1 MVKQLVLISFLS
13 IGSLV
18 VSAQQKKANDQK
30 VTNQLKETAM
40 FESKM
45 DSASYA
51 FGLSMARDLKKR
63 GLKNLNGRLVAQAI
77 EDFFSDKPLQIAEE
91 QEYKAISDVLTVAA
105 EELKKEQSATGD
117 KFLAENK
124 NKTGIHTTSS
134 GLQYEVIRDA
144 EGPKP
149 QSTDSVTVNYKGA
162 LLDGKV
168 FDSSYDRG
176 EPISFQLN
184 RVIQGWQEGLQLM
197 PVGSHYRF
205 YIPYQ
210 LGYGERGAGNDIPPF
225 SVLVFDVELLKIGG

>member
-1 MVKQLVLISFLS
+1 
-13 IGSLV
+13 
-18 VSAQQKKANDQK
+18 
-30 VTNQLKETAM
+30 M
-40 FESKM
+40 FESKI

-63 GLKNLNGRLVAQAI
+63 GLKNLNGKLVAQAI
-77 EDFFSDKPLQIAEE
+77 DDYFSANPLRIKEE
-91 QEYKAISDVLTVAA
+91 EEYQAISEVLTAAA
-105 EELKKEQSATGD
+105 EDLKKEQTAAGD
-117 KFLAENK
+117 SFLLQNK
-124 NKTGIHTTSS
+124 AKPGVHTTAS
-134 GLQYEVIRDA
+134 GLQYEVVRNAD
-144 EGPKP
+144 GPKP
-149 QSTDSVTVNYKGA
+149 SETDSVTVNYKGA
-162 LLDGKV
+162 LLSGKV

-225 SVLVFDVELLKIGG
+225 SVLIFDVELLKIGG

>member
-1 MVKQLVLISFLS
+1 MIKPLIIAGLVA
-13 IGSLV
+13 
-18 VSAQQKKANDQK
+18 VSALPTFAQQKTKQKIIPKQNK
-30 VTNQLKETAM
+30 VTPM
-40 FESKM
+40 FESKI

-63 GLKNLNGRLVAQAI
+63 GLKNLNGKLVAQAI
-77 EDFFSDKPLQIAEE
+77 EDYFSESPIRIKEE
-91 QEYKAISDVLTVAA
+91 DEYKAISDVLTAAA
-105 EELKKEQSATGD
+105 EDLKKEQTAAGNS
-117 KFLAENK
+117 FLAQ
-124 NKTGIHTTSS
+124 NKTKAGVHTTTS
-134 GLQYEVIRDA
+134 GLQYEIIRDA
-144 EGPKP
+144 VGPKP
-149 QSTDSVTVNYKGA
+149 LATDSVTVNYKGA
-162 LLDGKV
+162 LLSGKV

>member
-1 MVKQLVLISFLS
+1 MIKPITI
-13 IGSLV
+13 IGLLALGTLPSL
-18 VSAQQKKANDQK
+18 AQQKSKPKTTQK
-30 VTNQLKETAM
+30 QIKVAPM
-40 FESKM
+40 FESKI

-63 GLKNLNGRLVAQAI
+63 GLKELNAKLVASAI
-77 EDFFSDKPLQIAEE
+77 EDFFAGKPSPIKEE
-91 QEYKAISDVLTVAA
+91 DEYKAISDVLTAAA
-105 EELKKEQSATGD
+105 EEQKKEQSAAGD

-124 NKTGIHTTSS
+124 IKAGVQTTAS
-134 GLQYEVIRDA
+134 GLQYEIIRPA
-144 EGPKP
+144 TGPKP
-149 QSTDSVTVNYKGA
+149 LATDSVTVNYKGA

>member
-1 MVKQLVLISFLS
+1 MIKPIII
-13 IGSLV
+13 IGLLALGTLPSL
-18 VSAQQKKANDQK
+18 AQQKSKPKTTQKQIK
-30 VTNQLKETAM
+30 VTPM
-40 FESKM
+40 FESKI

-63 GLKNLNGRLVAQAI
+63 GLKELNAKLVASAI
-77 EDFFSDKPLQIAEE
+77 EDFFAGKPSPIKEE
-91 QEYKAISDVLTVAA
+91 DEYKAISDVLTAAA
-105 EELKKEQSATGD
+105 EEQKKEQSAAGD

-124 NKTGIHTTSS
+124 IKAGIQTTPS
-134 GLQYEVIRDA
+134 GLQYEIIRPA
-144 EGPKP
+144 TGPKP
-149 QSTDSVTVNYKGA
+149 LATDSVTVNYKGA

>member
-1 MVKQLVLISFLS
+1 
-13 IGSLV
+13 
-18 VSAQQKKANDQK
+18 
-30 VTNQLKETAM
+30 M
-40 FESKM
+40 FESKI

-63 GLKNLNGRLVAQAI
+63 GLKNLNGELVSQAI
-77 EDFFSDKPLQIAEE
+77 EDFFSDKPLQITED
-91 QEYKAISDVLTVAA
+91 QEYKAISEVLTAAA
-105 EELKKEQSATGD
+105 EELKNEQSAAGD

-124 NKTGIHTTSS
+124 NKAGIHITSS
-134 GLQYEVIRDA
+134 GLQYEIIRDT

-205 YIPYQ
+205 YIPYE

-225 SVLVFDVELLKIGG
+225 SVLIFDVELLKIGG

>member
-1 MVKQLVLISFLS
+1 MIKPIII
-13 IGSLV
+13 IGLLALGTLPSL
-18 VSAQQKKANDQK
+18 AQQKSKPKTTQKQIK
-30 VTNQLKETAM
+30 VTPM
-40 FESKM
+40 FESKI

-63 GLKNLNGRLVAQAI
+63 GLKELNAKLVASAI
-77 EDFFSDKPLQIAEE
+77 EDFFAGKPSPIKEE
-91 QEYKAISDVLTVAA
+91 DEYKAISDVLTAAA
-105 EELKKEQSATGD
+105 EEQKKEQSAGGD

-124 NKTGIHTTSS
+124 IKAGIQTTAS
-134 GLQYEVIRDA
+134 GLQYEIIRPA
-144 EGPKP
+144 TGPKP
-149 QSTDSVTVNYKGA
+149 LATDSVTVNYKGA